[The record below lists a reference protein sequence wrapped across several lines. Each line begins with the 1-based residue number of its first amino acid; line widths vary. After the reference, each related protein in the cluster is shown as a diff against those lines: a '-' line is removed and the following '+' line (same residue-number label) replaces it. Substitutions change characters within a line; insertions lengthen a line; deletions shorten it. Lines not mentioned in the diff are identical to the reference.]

1 MAHRAC
7 DVGRRFWLEMALASG
22 VAMALGTRSSRA
34 APGASGRAPAPPP
47 VAAPTPSPRGGASG
61 AGPALRLALNENPF
75 GPSPL
80 ALQALSGALTGLS
93 RYTGIEA
100 EQLVATIA
108 ARERVAVEQVIL
120 GDVLEPLGRHLARQG
135 APGGEIVYSSPGYTA
150 LVDAA
155 RLEGAVGAPVPLN
168 ERMENDLPAL
178 LARLG
183 ARTRALFLV
192 NPHNPSGTVSSRQD
206 FHAFVARAANV
217 APVIV
222 DEAYIEYASDHAES
236 SVVRHARPDGRVIVF
251 RTFTK
256 FYGLAALPLGYAI
269 VPLDIGRSLREQG
282 LGSARSQNRLAVVA
296 ARASLEDPV
305 YAERVRRQ
313 VAEERARWFEL
324 LDALSLRRS
333 QAAANFVFFHAG
345 RPQPA
350 LAAAFAARG
359 IDIGRAFAPLDDW
372 ARISIG
378 LPEENARARRALR
391 EILSR

>member
-1 MAHRAC
+1 MAHPVC
-7 DVGRRFWLEMALASG
+7 DVGRRFWLEVALASG
-22 VAMALGTRSSRA
+22 AALALGTRSSLA
-34 APGASGRAPAPPP
+34 APGAAGQASAQPVVAGPAP
-47 VAAPTPSPRGGASG
+47 SPGVGAS
-61 AGPALRLALNENPF
+61 AAPALRLALNENPF

-93 RYTGIEA
+93 RYTGSEA
-100 EQLVATIA
+100 DQLVTAIA

-120 GDVLEPLGRHLARQG
+120 GDVLEALGRHLARQG
-135 APGGEIVYSSPGYTA
+135 GPGGELVYSSPGYTA

-168 ERMENDLPAL
+168 ERLENDLPAL

-192 NPHNPSGTVSSRQD
+192 NPHNPSGTVTSRQD
-206 FHAFVARAANV
+206 FHGFVARAASV

-222 DEAYIEYASDHAES
+222 DEAYIEYASDHAER
-236 SVVRHARPDGRVIVF
+236 SVVRQARPDGRVIVF

-269 VPLDIGRSLREQG
+269 APLDIVRSLREQG

-296 ARASLEDPV
+296 ARASLEDPA
-305 YAERVRRQ
+305 YSERVRRQ

-345 RPQPA
+345 RPQPV
-350 LAAAFAARG
+350 LAAAFAERG
-359 IDIGRAFAPLDDW
+359 IDIGRAFPPLDDW